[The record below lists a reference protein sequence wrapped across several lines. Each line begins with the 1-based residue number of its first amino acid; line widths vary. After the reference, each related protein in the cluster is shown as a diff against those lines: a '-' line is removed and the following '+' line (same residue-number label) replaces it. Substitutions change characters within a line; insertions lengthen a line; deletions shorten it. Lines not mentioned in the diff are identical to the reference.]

1 MVNPNDESSGY
12 IFRLNFHITIHWVVI
27 LIQDDYELDLS
38 TREFA
43 GLLGY
48 DKKVLASPTTIGAR
62 SRNRTWRVDWVYIH
76 CDLISWKVDDV
87 RGDVLFTVATSNL

>member
-1 MVNPNDESSGY
+1 M
-12 IFRLNFHITIHWVVI
+12 VI

-48 DKKVLASPTTIGAR
+48 DKKVLASPSTIGAR
-62 SRNRTWRVDWVYIH
+62 SRNITWRVDWVYIH